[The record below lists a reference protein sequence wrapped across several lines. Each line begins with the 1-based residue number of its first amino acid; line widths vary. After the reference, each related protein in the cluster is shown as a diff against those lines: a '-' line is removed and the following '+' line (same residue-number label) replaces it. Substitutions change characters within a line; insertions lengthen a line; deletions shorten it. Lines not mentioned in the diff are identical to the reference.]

1 MKKKAEQRREAPW
14 QHWAQKGTRGR
25 ETKNGGTAKGPE
37 PADSKPG
44 AKKIDKQE
52 SGGIKGKATPN
63 TGSKGAKAKPNN
75 KEPQQKE

>member
-1 MKKKAEQRREAPW
+1 MKRRDSTGRRRE
-14 QHWAQKGTRGR
+14 QEVEKQ
-25 ETKNGGTAKGPE
+25 KNGGTAKGPE

-44 AKKIDKQE
+44 AKTIDKQG